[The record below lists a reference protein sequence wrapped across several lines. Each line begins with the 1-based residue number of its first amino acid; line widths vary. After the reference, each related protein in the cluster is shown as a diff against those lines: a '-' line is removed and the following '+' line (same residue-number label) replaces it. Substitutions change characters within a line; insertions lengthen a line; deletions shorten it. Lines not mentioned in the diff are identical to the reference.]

1 MKNLMNI
8 LFWALLM
15 GITVSGLNFANA
27 EPVPEYMKGATITVK
42 TKDGKEYNFSGE
54 EYKVVKRGVVLEKN
68 ETTNHPEMT
77 KNAPEEV
84 NKNILSLEIMQGQ
97 HGQTVTDNSLET
109 VVKTKRKLGFG
120 LQYQRNVMQNYYLG
134 VRVDTLGNFGGL
146 IGLGF

>member
-1 MKNLMNI
+1 MNI
-8 LFWALLM
+8 IILSIIAVIVAL
-15 GITVSGLNFANA
+15 ANGGRA
-27 EPVPEYMKGATITVK
+27 ESVPEYMKGATITVK

-54 EYKVVKRGVVLEKN
+54 EYKVVKREVVLEKN
-68 ETTNHPEMT
+68 ETTNHPEMA
-77 KNAPEEV
+77 KNAPEEA

-134 VRVDTLGNFGGL
+134 VRVDTLGNFGGS
-146 IGLGF
+146 IGLEF